1 MLPSYLIRNA
11 RIVNEGRITE
21 GDVRIRN
28 GRIDAIGTLTASIQD
43 RVIDARGH
51 YLLPG
56 AIDDQ
61 VHFREPGLTHKGDL
75 HTESVAA
82 VAGGITSYM
91 EMPNTQPPALTRDLL
106 EDKYRRAHEVSLAN
120 YSFYMGTSNDNLEEV
135 LRTDNRTVCG

>member
-28 GRIDAIGTLTASIQD
+28 GRIDAIGTLTASSQD

-61 VHFREPGLTHKGDL
+61 VHFP
-75 HTESVAA
+75 
-82 VAGGITSYM
+82 
-91 EMPNTQPPALTRDLL
+91 
-106 EDKYRRAHEVSLAN
+106 
-120 YSFYMGTSNDNLEEV
+120 
-135 LRTDNRTVCG
+135 